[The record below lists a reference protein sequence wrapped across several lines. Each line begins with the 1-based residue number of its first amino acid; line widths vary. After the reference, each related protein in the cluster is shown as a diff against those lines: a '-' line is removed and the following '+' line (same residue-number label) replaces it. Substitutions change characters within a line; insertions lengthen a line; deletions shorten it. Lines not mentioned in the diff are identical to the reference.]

1 MKHVPFSPNLYKIFD
16 TFYEM
21 IYVTFESEGNAN
33 WPFLLQVDFLGDG
46 STKTNIKMKTKWLFN
61 TSRSHPTSTPLHHT
75 FYVMISVTFEC
86 EGNPNLPFLLQFDV
100 AGIGMGLPIS
110 K

>member
-1 MKHVPFSPNLYKIFD
+1 MKHVPFSPNLYTIFD

-61 TSRSHPTSTPLHHT
+61 TSRSQFS
-75 FYVMISVTFEC
+75 
-86 EGNPNLPFLLQFDV
+86 PNLYTTASHVLCNDLRK
-100 AGIGMGLPIS
+100 LRE
-110 K
+110 

>member
-1 MKHVPFSPNLYKIFD
+1 MKHVSFSPNLYTIFD

-33 WPFLLQVDFLGDG
+33 WPFLLQVDFFGDG
-46 STKTNIKMKTKWLFN
+46 SAKTNIKMKTEWLFN

-75 FYVMISVTFEC
+75 FYVMIYVNFESEDPRLVT
-86 EGNPNLPFLLQFDV
+86 GRLSFD
-100 AGIGMGLPIS
+100 M
-110 K
+110 